1 MRNSFKLFLKELL
14 TSIYSLISLLLFLFD
29 YFAKPFLPKKIKGYI
44 SLDLILIT
52 IIILIILAGISAFHK
67 LRMARLNELYKYL
80 PEANKDRIFRIF
92 YELYK
97 EGEFLKQA
105 SVERRQ
111 TWDEEALKELR
122 NYCTEGFI
130 SIYLRNTNRR
140 FEIFIPLDDKY
151 YDTALA
157 NIKRLLD
164 ENLDHFVKF

>member
-1 MRNSFKLFLKELL
+1 MRHIELL
-14 TSIYSLISLLLFLFD
+14 ATSIPNILRNVWKKSSPKGLLF
-29 YFAKPFLPKKIKGYI
+29 
-44 SLDLILIT
+44 
-52 IIILIILAGISAFHK
+52 
-67 LRMARLNELYKYL
+67 ARIMDIPIRKSNSSRDPTPPMRSTNCGFIY
-80 PEANKDRIFRIF
+80 PNRIFRIF

-111 TWDEEALKELR
+111 TWDEQALKELR

-130 SIYLRNTNRR
+130 SIYLRDTNRR
-140 FEIFIPLDDKY
+140 FNVFTPLDDKY

-164 ENLDHFVKF
+164 EKLDHFVKF